1 MFFKISI
8 SIFLINQL
16 FQYFG
21 IGNYFTTCFL
31 DDLLFFPV
39 SYSLIE
45 YYFKIVGKKIEI
57 STRFAIIGIIITY
70 IIFEILLP
78 ILSEKYTS
86 DFYDLL
92 FYIIGTIIFMK
103 FGKQKNQN
111 LKLKKHLLTTYL
123 KNSGFS
129 G

>member
-1 MFFKISI
+1 MFFKFSI
-8 SIFLINQL
+8 SIFLINQFL
-16 FQYFG
+16 QYFE

-57 STRFAIIGIIITY
+57 TTRFAVFGIIITS

-86 DFYDLL
+86 DIYDLL
-92 FYIIGTIIFMK
+92 FYILGTIIFMK
-103 FGKQKNQN
+103 FGKQKGKEKN
-111 LKLKKHLLTTYL
+111 LTLKKTFANTVY
-123 KNSGFS
+123 N
-129 G
+129 

>member
-1 MFFKISI
+1 MFFKVSI
-8 SIFLINQL
+8 SIFLINQFL
-16 FQYFG
+16 QYFG
-21 IGNYFTTCFL
+21 IGNYFTNCFL

-57 STRFAIIGIIITY
+57 TTRFAVIGIIITS

-86 DFYDLL
+86 DIYDLL
-92 FYIIGTIIFMK
+92 FYILGTIIFMK
-103 FGKQKNQN
+103 FGKQKGKEKN
-111 LKLKKHLLTTYL
+111 LILKKTIAD
-123 KNSGFS
+123 NI
-129 G
+129 

>member
-1 MFFKISI
+1 MFFKVSI
-8 SIFLINQL
+8 SIFLINQFL
-16 FQYFG
+16 QYFG

-45 YYFKIVGKKIEI
+45 YYFKIVGKKNEI
-57 STRFAIIGIIITY
+57 TSRFAVIGIIITS

-86 DFYDLL
+86 DIYDLL
-92 FYIIGTIIFMK
+92 FYILGTIIFMK
-103 FGKQKNQN
+103 FGKQKTREKNLN
-111 LKLKKHLLTTYL
+111 LKKIAANL
-123 KNSGFS
+123 SRV
-129 G
+129 

>member
-16 FQYFG
+16 LQYFG

-45 YYFKIVGKKIEI
+45 YYFKIVEKKIKI
-57 STRFAIIGIIITY
+57 TNQFAIIGIIITS
-70 IIFEILLP
+70 IILEIVLP
-78 ILSEKYTS
+78 FLSEKYTS
-86 DFYDLL
+86 DIYDLF
-92 FYIIGTIIFMK
+92 FYIVGTIIFMK
-103 FGKQKNQN
+103 FGKQKRNEQN
-111 LKLKKHLLTTYL
+111 LNLKKTFANTV
-123 KNSGFS
+123 
-129 G
+129 

>member
-16 FQYFG
+16 LQYFG

-45 YYFKIVGKKIEI
+45 SYFKIVGKKLKI
-57 STRFAIIGIIITY
+57 TNQFAIVGIIITF
-70 IIFEILLP
+70 IIFEIILP
-78 ILSEKYTS
+78 ILSKKYTS
-86 DFYDLL
+86 DIYDLL

-103 FGKQKNQN
+103 FGKQKRNEQN
-111 LKLKKHLLTTYL
+111 LTLKK
-123 KNSGFS
+123 NIC
-129 G
+129 